1 MGRSPTDGAAPVQ
14 APQLLSGVGPSALF
28 VLLPPRYRPLNRSPT
43 ALLFA
48 RDIRSGTRP
57 DHEKEEIEWDGLS
70 RTNRTE
76 P

>member
-1 MGRSPTDGAAPVQ
+1 MGSSPIDGAAPAQ
-14 APQLLSGVGPSALF
+14 APELLSRVGPSALF
-28 VLLPPRYRPLNRSPT
+28 VLLPPRYRPLNRSAT
-43 ALLFA
+43 ALVFA
-48 RDIRSGTRP
+48 REIRSGTRP